1 MQFHH
6 HGYVSGEPR
15 ITEAAA
21 YGIDRPTELPYA
33 VDVFII
39 GSGPAGMLAAAQ
51 LAQFPSMKTH
61 LIERRPGCLK
71 LGQADG
77 VQARSVE
84 TFHAFGFA
92 EAIAAEAYHITEM
105 SSWTPDPKNPG
116 HIIRTGRTLDD
127 PSHELSEFPHLCV
140 NQARVLD
147 YFAQAAQRAPGRI
160 TPDYGWE
167 FLSFEVGDDAVEE
180 YPVTV
185 QLQRTDGADAGR
197 ERTIRAKYLIGCD
210 GAHSRVRKSIGRV
223 PHGDKANHAWGV
235 MDVTVKT
242 DFPDWRLKAT
252 IHSEKGSILHIPR
265 EGGHLCR
272 IYVDLGEVPVDDNHA
287 VRNTPVEEV
296 IRRANEIYAPYSI
309 DVQNVAWS
317 SVYEVGTASLTSSTR
332 STTATR
338 SRRTRTCSSAAT
350 PATPTRRRPA
360 RA

>member
-1 MQFHH
+1 M
-6 HGYVSGEPR
+6 VAEPFEESDQCSSTTTATSPASR
-15 ITEAAA
+15 ASRRPAA

-51 LAQFPSMKTH
+51 LAQFPSVKTH

-167 FLSFEVGDDAVEE
+167 FLSLEVG
-180 YPVTV
+180 
-185 QLQRTDGADAGR
+185 
-197 ERTIRAKYLIGCD
+197 D